1 MADAII
7 SLLTGGV
14 GAAIVAS
21 IHAAHM
27 YKIKRKDEQA
37 DKDDIIKKALRYV
50 MLYIIQ
56 ERCKEHI
63 AAGKITIE
71 ARRSL
76 HKWHDLYHTGLAGN
90 GDADGLM
97 GQVDELETDV
107 E

>member
-1 MADAII
+1 MSDAII

-21 IHAAHM
+21 IHAVHM
-27 YKIKRKDEQA
+27 YKLKRKDEQA
-37 DKDDIIKKALRYV
+37 DKDDVIKKALRYV

-63 AAGKITIE
+63 AAGKITVD
-71 ARRSL
+71 ARRAL

-97 GQVDELETDV
+97 QQVDELEI
-107 E
+107 EC